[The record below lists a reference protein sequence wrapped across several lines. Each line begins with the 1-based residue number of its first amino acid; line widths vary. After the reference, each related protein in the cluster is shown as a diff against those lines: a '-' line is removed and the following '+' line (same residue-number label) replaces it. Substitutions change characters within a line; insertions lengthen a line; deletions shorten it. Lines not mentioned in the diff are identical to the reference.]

1 MNKFIKVFLL
11 FITSITLSSCTV
23 YKDEIPQDVLTAPE
37 KWIDAPSDDEN
48 NKLKSKVA
56 GLKAAKRKYE
66 VLLQQAKNEPMEWKE
81 DGLAGLEWDY
91 VVKKVPE
98 SQIQYIEDRIYE
110 LDNQIYEMEY
120 EMRNNY
126 KKKAEENDSLDEANQ
141 ELDSLNFGN
150 NNENKFDDVE
160 NPNENIFQSPQTP
173 STPSMPETFSSPG
186 SSYEGG

>member
-37 KWIDAPSDDEN
+37 RWIDAPLDDEN
-48 NKLKSKVA
+48 NKLKPKVA

-66 VLLQQAKNEPMEWKE
+66 VLLREAKNVPMEWKE
-81 DGLAGLEWDY
+81 EGMAGLEWDY

-150 NNENKFDDVE
+150 NNENKFDDIKD
-160 NPNENIFQSPQTP
+160 PNEYIFQSPQ
-173 STPSMPETFSSPG
+173 TPSMPETFSSPG